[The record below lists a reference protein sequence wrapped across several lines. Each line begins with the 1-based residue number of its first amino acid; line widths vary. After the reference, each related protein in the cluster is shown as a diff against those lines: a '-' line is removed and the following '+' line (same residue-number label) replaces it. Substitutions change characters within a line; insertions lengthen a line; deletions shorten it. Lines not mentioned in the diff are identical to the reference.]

1 MNLEDEHNDKE
12 ILEIKERKL
21 REMQK
26 VATMRSAMNS
36 ITRPII
42 LTDSNFREEI
52 SKYPVMVIDFWA
64 PWCGPCRMVS
74 PIIEQ
79 LASEYTGRVVFG
91 KLNIDENQM
100 VPRSFGIQSIPT
112 MMIFKNSRVVD
123 ILVGA
128 LPKSQIETKLRQHL
142 LDSKNTIGSTHGQE
156 QS

>member
-12 ILEIKERKL
+12 ILEIKKRKL

-26 VATMRSAMNS
+26 VATMRSTMNS

-52 SKYPVMVIDFWA
+52 SKYPIMVIDFWA
-64 PWCGPCRMVS
+64 PWCGPCRIVS
-74 PIIEQ
+74 PIMEQ
-79 LASEYTGRVVFG
+79 LASEYAGRVVFG

-100 VPRSFGIQSIPT
+100 VAQSFGIQSVPT
-112 MMIFKNSRVVD
+112 MMILKNSRVVD

-142 LDSKNTIGSTHGQE
+142 LDSKNAIDSTRGQE

>member
-1 MNLEDEHNDKE
+1 MSLEDEHNDEE
-12 ILEIKERKL
+12 ILEIKQRKL

-26 VATMRSAMNS
+26 VATMRSTMNS
-36 ITRPII
+36 IIRPIV

-52 SKYPVMVIDFWA
+52 SKYPVMLIDFWA

-79 LASEYTGRVVFG
+79 LASEYAGRVVFG
-91 KLNIDENQM
+91 KLNIDDNQM
-100 VPRSFGIQSIPT
+100 VPQSFGIQSIPT
-112 MMIFKNSRVVD
+112 MMIIRNSRVVD

-142 LDSKNTIGSTHGQE
+142 LDSKNTIGSSYE
-156 QS
+156 